1 MAEGRTPQD
10 TLLDQVNAFA
20 ELGGIVF
27 AEHSL
32 EAVMERIA
40 ALAKA
45 TIPGADEVSVTL
57 VQGKPV
63 TAAATGDLALD
74 VDQAQYAAGAG
85 PCLDAAEAA
94 TTVLIPD
101 MATEDRWPEVTPLA
115 RDRGAQSSLSIGLPV
130 QQRVYGALNIYSR
143 SPHAFDADAVGAA
156 ESFAR
161 YAAVAVANATLYQA
175 TAALAEQMKEAMSSR
190 AVIDQAKGILM
201 ATHGCDSD
209 KAFSLLVTASQRHN
223 RKLREIA
230 QAMVDGVRRD
240 ASSGT

>member
-1 MAEGRTPQD
+1 MAEERTPQD
-10 TLLDQVNAFA
+10 TLVDQVAAFA

-32 EAVMERIA
+32 AAVMERIA

-57 VQGKPV
+57 VNGEPV
-63 TAAATGDLALD
+63 TAAATGSLALD
-74 VDQAQYAAGAG
+74 VDEAQYAAGTG

-94 TTVLIPD
+94 TTVLIAD
-101 MATEDRWPEVTPLA
+101 MAAEDRWPEVTPVA

-143 SPHAFDADAVGAA
+143 SPHAFDGDAVAAA

-175 TAALAEQMKEAMSSR
+175 TAALAEQMKEAMKTR

-201 ATHGCDSD
+201 GAHGCDSET
-209 KAFSLLVTASQRHN
+209 AFSLLVTASQRHN

-230 QAMVDGVRRD
+230 QGIVDSVQRHSPPG
-240 ASSGT
+240 G

>member
-1 MAEGRTPQD
+1 MAEGRTSQE
-10 TLLDQVNAFA
+10 TVLDQVAAFA
-20 ELGGIVF
+20 ELGEIVF
-27 AEHSL
+27 AEHTL
-32 EAVMERIA
+32 EAVMDRIA

-57 VQGKPV
+57 VKSKPV
-63 TAAATGDLALD
+63 TAAATGDLAAD
-74 VDQAQYAAGAG
+74 VDEAQYGAGTG

-94 TTVLIPD
+94 TTVLISD
-101 MATEDRWPEVTPLA
+101 MTAEERWPEFTPVA

-143 SPHAFDADAVGAA
+143 SPHAFNGDAVTAA

-175 TAALAEQMKEAMSSR
+175 TAALAEQMKEAMKTR

-201 ATHGCDSD
+201 ATHGCDGE
-209 KAFSLLVTASQRHN
+209 KAFSLLVTASQRDN

-230 QAMVDGVRRD
+230 QGIVDSVQRD
-240 ASSGT
+240 SAPAD

>member
-1 MAEGRTPQD
+1 MAEERTSHD
-10 TLLDQVNAFA
+10 ALLDQVNAFA

-27 AEHSL
+27 AEHTL
-32 EAVMERIA
+32 EAVMDRIA
-40 ALAKA
+40 TLAKA

-57 VQGKPV
+57 VNGKPV
-63 TAAATGDLALD
+63 TAAATGDLAVA
-74 VDQAQYAAGAG
+74 VDEVQYGAGTG

-101 MATEDRWPEVTPLA
+101 MAAEERWPEFTPLA
-115 RDRGAQSSLSIGLPV
+115 RDRGAESSLSIGLPV

-143 SPHAFDADAVGAA
+143 SPHAFDDDAVAAA

-175 TAALAEQMKEAMSSR
+175 TAALAEQMKVAMASR

-201 ATHGCDSD
+201 GAHGCDSEQ
-209 KAFSLLVTASQRHN
+209 AFTLLVTASQRHN
-223 RKLREIA
+223 RKLRDIA
-230 QAMVDGVRRD
+230 QGIVDSVQRGD
-240 ASSGT
+240 PAGG

>member
-1 MAEGRTPQD
+1 MAEERTSQD
-10 TLLDQVNAFA
+10 TVLDQVAAFA

-27 AEHSL
+27 AEHTL

-57 VQGKPV
+57 VNGKPE
-63 TAAATGDLALD
+63 TAAATGDLARD
-74 VDQAQYAAGAG
+74 VDEAQYGVGTG

-94 TTVLIPD
+94 ATVLIPD
-101 MATEDRWPEVTPLA
+101 MAAENRWPEFIPVAL
-115 RDRGAQSSLSIGLPV
+115 DRGAQSSLSIGLPV

-143 SPHAFDADAVGAA
+143 SPHAFDADAVTAA

-175 TAALAEQMKEAMSSR
+175 TAALAEQMKEAMKSR

-201 ATHGCDSD
+201 AAHGCDSD
-209 KAFSLLVTASQRHN
+209 KAFSLLVTASQRDN
-223 RKLREIA
+223 RKLRDIA
-230 QAMVDGVRRD
+230 QVIVDGVARD
-240 ASSGT
+240 VRPEG